1 MPVSGTWSCVL
12 ASDLTGSQFW
22 SCPLVMGSVLFLV
35 SCLAFWSCV
44 LVQKLFLCSGLIPG
58 PVSCFCS
65 KVLIWSWSWVLAP
78 SPAYWI
84 PYTWILF
91 PALPVKSHPLTLL
104 LLPAAGLSYL
114 GCLCSCA
121 LSSSSSTHPSTK
133 MDVSPFPSFVCV
145 DSWVLLLYHVCSP
158 QLICVEKKNP
168 SHLILYHL
176 GIFTLKRKDQPLSLY
191 FSSSVITF
199 SESCLLSSVMTL
211 LVQIRTWLVICRSG
225 LQVSCVRM

>member
-12 ASDLTGSQFW
+12 ASDLTGSQSW
-22 SCPLVMGSVLFLV
+22 SCPLAMGSVLFLV

-65 KVLIWSWSWVLAP
+65 RVLIWSWSWVLAP

-84 PYTWILF
+84 PYTCILF

-104 LLPAAGLSYL
+104 LLLAAGQSYW

-133 MDVSPFPSFVCV
+133 MDVSPFSSFVYV

-158 QLICVEKKNP
+158 QLICVEKKILAIWFFTTWGFSLWKERISLCLFISALQSSHSAKAACCPEWWP
-168 SHLILYHL
+168 SWSKLEP
-176 GIFTLKRKDQPLSLY
+176 GS
-191 FSSSVITF
+191 
-199 SESCLLSSVMTL
+199 
-211 LVQIRTWLVICRSG
+211 
-225 LQVSCVRM
+225 